1 MNRNTSTLCCLLLLL
16 CLVLEGHVHLTLAP
30 LAHARA
36 VDSRPDSKPNTT
48 DTTPKTTE
56 SPKKRAGHKAQATAG
71 SSIPVTVTVVNLTTG
86 DEPVLPN
93 SFFLDQNY
101 PNPFN
106 AATVIAYGVPE
117 AAHVRIEVYNVLAQR
132 VVTLADGVHAPGRY
146 EATWDPKGLASGV
159 YFYRMI
165 AGSFR
170 RTRHMIQ
177 LK

>member
-16 CLVLEGHVHLTLAP
+16 CLVLAGHAQLTLAP
-30 LAHARA
+30 LVHAEA
-36 VDSRPDSKPNTT
+36 VDTRPDLQT
-48 DTTPKTTE
+48 DTTKTTKTTE

-106 AATVIAYGVPE
+106 AATVITYGVPE
-117 AAHVRIEVYNVLAQR
+117 DAHVHIGVYNVLGQR
-132 VVTLADGVHAPGRY
+132 VATLADGMHTPGRY
-146 EATWDPKGLASGV
+146 EATWDPKGLASGA